1 MIFVASSGLLK
12 HRFQL
17 LQAANIVQVEL
28 SNVLKGCRGAW
39 NPLHGVEGFLR
50 ADGDG
55 GVLEVD
61 QLLLSHVGA
70 HPSRLELIPRLEGK
84 VEKHPEE
91 EKCHKEIEIF
101 FWVLHV

>member
-1 MIFVASSGLLK
+1 M
-12 HRFQL
+12 
-17 LQAANIVQVEL
+17 
-28 SNVLKGCRGAW
+28 
-39 NPLHGVEGFLR
+39 EGFLR

-55 GVLEVD
+55 GVLEVE

-70 HPSRLELIPRLEGK
+70 HPSRLELIQRLEGK

-101 FWVLHV
+101 FLVLHG